1 MFKFWKNDILKI
13 NKNINNSN
21 SVFIFGAYIFSQMMI
36 FNGLNKNNL
45 IGILDNDKNKI
56 NNYLYGTKFKIYSPD
71 ILQKLKSPCVIL
83 RAGSYNDE
91 IKKQLLKINPKP
103 ELYKLKLIQNL

>member
-1 MFKFWKNDILKI
+1 
-13 NKNINNSN
+13 
-21 SVFIFGAYIFSQMMI
+21 MMI

-71 ILQKLKSPCVIL
+71 ILQKLKVHVLS
-83 RAGSYNDE
+83 
-91 IKKQLLKINPKP
+91 
-103 ELYKLKLIQNL
+103 